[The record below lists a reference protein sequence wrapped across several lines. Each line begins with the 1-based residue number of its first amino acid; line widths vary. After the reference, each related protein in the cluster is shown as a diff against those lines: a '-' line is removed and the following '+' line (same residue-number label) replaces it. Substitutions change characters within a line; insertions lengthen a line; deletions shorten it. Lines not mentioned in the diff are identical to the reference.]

1 MDLYQLLGVRRTAS
15 VAEIRRA
22 FQKAARQLHP
32 DLNPGDPVA
41 ANRFR
46 AVSEAFDVL
55 VDTQRRAAY
64 DRGETRPRE
73 SAVPEIG
80 FEGFDF
86 SAEVRVGGAG
96 FQDIFAGVLGRKPA
110 AREGAQRGEDLEE
123 SVRITFDESFHPTRR
138 RLHVVRL
145 DRCDACGGAGTRAIG
160 PVACPDC
167 PGTGRGGSH
176 RGRTTSRPRCGE
188 WRPTPSPS

>member
-1 MDLYQLLGVRRTAS
+1 MDLYQLLGVRRSAS

-55 VDTQRRAAY
+55 VDAQRRAAY
-64 DRGETRPRE
+64 DRGEMRAPE

-80 FEGFDF
+80 F
-86 SAEVRVGGAG
+86 
-96 FQDIFAGVLGRKPA
+96 
-110 AREGAQRGEDLEE
+110 
-123 SVRITFDESFHPTRR
+123 
-138 RLHVVRL
+138 
-145 DRCDACGGAGTRAIG
+145 
-160 PVACPDC
+160 
-167 PGTGRGGSH
+167 
-176 RGRTTSRPRCGE
+176 
-188 WRPTPSPS
+188 

>member
-1 MDLYQLLGVRRTAS
+1 MDLYQLLGVRRSAS

-46 AVSEAFDVL
+46 AVSEAFEVL
-55 VDTQRRAAY
+55 VDIQRRAAY
-64 DRGETRPRE
+64 DRGETRTPE

-86 SAEVRVGGAG
+86 SAEVRVGSAA
-96 FQDIFAGVLGRKPA
+96 FQDIFAGVLEAKRDA
-110 AREGAQRGEDLEE
+110 AREGAHRGG
-123 SVRITFDESFHPTRR
+123 TWFFHR
-138 RLHVVRL
+138 RLAYGKR
-145 DRCDACGGAGTRAIG
+145 RPRRSGGACDTSASGAEIRIGTRLRFIG
-160 PVACPDC
+160 WSR
-167 PGTGRGGSH
+167 RGASRQDHQH
-176 RGRTTSRPRCGE
+176 R
-188 WRPTPSPS
+188 

>member
-46 AVSEAFDVL
+46 AVSEAFEVL
-55 VDTQRRAAY
+55 VDPQRRAAY

-73 SAVPEIG
+73 SAGPAIR
-80 FEGFDF
+80 FEGFYLSSEGRA
-86 SAEVRVGGAG
+86 SAAVCSA
-96 FQDIFAGVLGRKPA
+96 IF
-110 AREGAQRGEDLEE
+110 
-123 SVRITFDESFHPTRR
+123 T
-138 RLHVVRL
+138 
-145 DRCDACGGAGTRAIG
+145 C
-160 PVACPDC
+160 
-167 PGTGRGGSH
+167 
-176 RGRTTSRPRCGE
+176 
-188 WRPTPSPS
+188 